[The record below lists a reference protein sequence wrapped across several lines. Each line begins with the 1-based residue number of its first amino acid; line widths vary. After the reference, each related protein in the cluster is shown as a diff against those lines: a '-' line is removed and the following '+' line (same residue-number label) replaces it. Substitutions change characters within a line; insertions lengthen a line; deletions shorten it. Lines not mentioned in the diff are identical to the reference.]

1 MTNTL
6 EKAIV
11 KIEKEKI
18 NQLTFSKREV
28 LLDEEARM
36 LREHDL
42 NRAQVLGNLSQGKV
56 WITFESAAGDLYQVY
71 TTIWA
76 VGSAFIT
83 LKRGVV
89 IPINAILKVE

>member
-1 MTNTL
+1 MSNIL

-28 LLDEEARM
+28 LLDEEDRK
-36 LREHDL
+36 LRNHDL
-42 NRAQVLGNLSQGKV
+42 QRAQILGNLSQGKV
-56 WITFESAAGDLYQVY
+56 WITFESADRNLYQVY

-83 LKRGVV
+83 LKGGVV
-89 IPINAILKVE
+89 IPINAIWKVE